1 MLSCLRSIKVSQ
13 RPFLCPLNV
22 DSGGA
27 EAETEEDFLVKN
39 GGLAG
44 RRLWRKPAH
53 VFTLSHE
60 PRQPLHQV
68 RDEDD
73 VHDVGEVRRP
83 AGEGHQPLA

>member
-39 GGLAG
+39 GGAAVVAKACS
-44 RRLWRKPAH
+44 RLYA
-53 VFTLSHE
+53 F
-60 PRQPLHQV
+60 PRAASASPP
-68 RDEDD
+68 
-73 VHDVGEVRRP
+73 G
-83 AGEGHQPLA
+83 A